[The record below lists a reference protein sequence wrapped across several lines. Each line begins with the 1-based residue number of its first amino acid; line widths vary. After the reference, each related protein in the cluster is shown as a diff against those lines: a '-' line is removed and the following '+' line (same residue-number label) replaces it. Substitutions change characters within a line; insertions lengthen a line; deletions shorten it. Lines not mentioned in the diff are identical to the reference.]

1 MGHYADEKAR
11 LVGNQTIWQLR
22 ADLLDPSCGSKTVVI
37 KKNADEGNVYAESGS
52 VQFVGTT
59 PRDASGDTTL
69 HSYTGTGGGKAALEN
84 WRTANSS
91 ETSGDMY
98 DFWNTYIV
106 NMNDDAR
113 AAEKVLHEAQ
123 VTDITNDI
131 DHIQKIIDNPTP
143 GAEDPNNVDF
153 S

>member
-22 ADLLDPSCGSKTVVI
+22 ADLLDPSCSSKTVVI
-37 KKNADEGNVYAESGS
+37 KKNAVDGNVYVESGAPDY
-52 VQFVGTT
+52 VGET

-69 HSYTGTGGGKAALEN
+69 HTYTGTGGGKAAIEN
-84 WRTANSS
+84 WRAANTSA
-91 ETSGDMY
+91 TSGDMY
-98 DFWNTYIV
+98 DFWSSYIV

-113 AAEKVLHEAQ
+113 AAARVLDTAQ
-123 VTDITNDI
+123 VTDLTSDI
-131 DHIQKIIDNPTP
+131 AHLQAIIDNPTP

>member
-1 MGHYADEKAR
+1 MGHYADEKTR
-11 LVGNQTIWQLR
+11 LTANLAIFQLQS
-22 ADLLDPSCGSKTVVI
+22 DLLNPSCGSKTVVI
-37 KKNADEGNVYAESGS
+37 KKGVSDGEVY
-52 VQFVGTT
+52 VDTGTGAFDGGT
-59 PRDASGDTTL
+59 HDTSGDTTL
-69 HSYTGTGGGKAALEN
+69 HTYTGTGGGKAAVEN

-98 DFWNTYIV
+98 DFWNTYVV

-113 AAEKVLHEAQ
+113 AAERVKFDA
-123 VTDITNDI
+123 TITSLTADLA
-131 DHIQKIIDNPTP
+131 HIQKIIDNPTV